1 MTASIKKN
9 IITLKMQFVKNN
21 INKSHVGNHCVKEI
35 KEEEQAKTLV
45 YSINKIAPI
54 TFRQ

>member
-1 MTASIKKN
+1 
-9 IITLKMQFVKNN
+9 MQFVKNN